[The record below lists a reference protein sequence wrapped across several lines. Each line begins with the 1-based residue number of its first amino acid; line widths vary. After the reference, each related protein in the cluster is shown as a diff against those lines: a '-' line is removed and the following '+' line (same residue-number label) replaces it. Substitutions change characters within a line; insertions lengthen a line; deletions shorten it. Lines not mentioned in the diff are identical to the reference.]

1 MVYVRVDQCSVV
13 DHLLRVERDLVL
25 VVVVVEL
32 DLVHVRKV
40 LVLRLYLL
48 LLLLRVEGKIAD
60 YLQKFLRNL
69 LDGSQLRCRR

>member
-1 MVYVRVDQCSVV
+1 MEYVLVDQCSVV

-48 LLLLRVEGKIAD
+48 LLLRVEGKIVD
-60 YLQKFLRNL
+60 YHWKFLKNH
-69 LDGSQLRCRR
+69 LDGFRSRCRR